1 VPVAPGE
8 ADEARRAARRELAR
22 AVAGTYPLAVD

>member
-1 VPVAPGE
+1 VSE
-8 ADEARRAARRELAR
+8 ADDAGRTRRRELAR